1 MDYNYIEVDKEFF
14 PTRCKNYSPNA
25 KIEVRMLTV
34 GDAKL
39 LAMID
44 ENNSSQILYT
54 ILQRCTRLTNLKL
67 DDLYLADRD
76 YLLFYLRSCSFLKTD
91 EAFKFKIKACESCKQ
106 PATFDINLSDLQLD
120 TLDEFERQF
129 KVFDNIII
137 IRPPKIRDVQY
148 KLKDA
153 ELSRLLTYT
162 NLVEVFGS
170 VQAAITNVLQLDA
183 KSYVLLNNYV
193 SAMKC
198 GIREEL
204 QVTCPNCG
212 HELLLKWNFNEL
224 DLLGTID
231 IRILLKSIL
240 SIAKY
245 TNYQVTDDLLY
256 IEYQM
261 MDQIVAQMMTE
272 ENKAYEKANG
282 NILLGG

>member
-1 MDYNYIEVDKEFF
+1 MTCTLRIE
-14 PTRCKNYSPNA
+14 T
-25 KIEVRMLTV
+25 T
-34 GDAKL
+34 
-39 LAMID
+39 
-44 ENNSSQILYT
+44 
-54 ILQRCTRLTNLKL
+54 
-67 DDLYLADRD
+67 
-76 YLLFYLRSCSFLKTD
+76 
-91 EAFKFKIKACESCKQ
+91 CKQ
-106 PATFDINLSDLQLD
+106 PASFDIRLDDLQLD
-120 TLDEFERQF
+120 TLDVFEKQF

-170 VQAAITNVLQLDA
+170 VEAAITNVLQMDA

-193 SAMKC
+193 DAMKC

-204 QVTCPNCG
+204 QVVCPNCG
-212 HELLLKWNFNEL
+212 HLINLKWSFTEL

-245 TNYQVTDDLLY
+245 TSYQVSDDLLY

>member
-1 MDYNYIEVDKEFF
+1 
-14 PTRCKNYSPNA
+14 
-25 KIEVRMLTV
+25 MLTV

-54 ILQRCTRLTNLKL
+54 ILQRCIRLTNLKL

-212 HELLLKWNFNEL
+212 HELLLKWNFSEL

>member
-1 MDYNYIEVDKEFF
+1 MKSD
-14 PTRCKNYSPNA
+14 
-25 KIEVRMLTV
+25 
-34 GDAKL
+34 
-39 LAMID
+39 
-44 ENNSSQILYT
+44 Q
-54 ILQRCTRLTNLKL
+54 
-67 DDLYLADRD
+67 
-76 YLLFYLRSCSFLKTD
+76 
-91 EAFKFKIKACESCKQ
+91 AFKFKIRSCDNCKQ
-106 PATFDINLSDLQLD
+106 PASFDIRLDDLQLD
-120 TLDEFERQF
+120 TLDVFEKQF

-170 VQAAITNVLQLDA
+170 VEAAITNVLQMDA

-193 SAMKC
+193 DAMKC

-204 QVTCPNCG
+204 QVVCPNCG
-212 HELLLKWNFNEL
+212 HLINLKWSFTEL

-245 TNYQVTDDLLY
+245 TSYQVSDDLLY